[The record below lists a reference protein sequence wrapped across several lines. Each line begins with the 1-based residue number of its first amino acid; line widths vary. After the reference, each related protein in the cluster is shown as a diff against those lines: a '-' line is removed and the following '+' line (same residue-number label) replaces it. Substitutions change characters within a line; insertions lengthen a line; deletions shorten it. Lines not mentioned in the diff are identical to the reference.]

1 MGYQLI
7 SELEFYIRKEYINE
21 ILVPRRKFTKEEV
34 NFYDRQGFKLDDKS
48 NLEKKLN

>member
-21 ILVPRRKFTKEEV
+21 ILVPEKIHKEEV
-34 NFYDRQGFKLDDKS
+34 NFMTGKALS
-48 NLEKKLN
+48 LMISLI